1 MNRHCIRTEDPCDD
15 GYVAS
20 LLCDGDPIKHESK
33 EGLFIVDKWIFAN
46 VVPSIRSR
54 FQHNNRLC
62 QMLDLARLLGT
73 HHADAAAMLL
83 ETDVA
88 RIKASFK
95 VHFGDIDGNPARKIK
110 LEVLRVGIK
119 LEIVPAVENNQQP
132 QQQQQLAL
140 QNNDNQQMMAHL
152 QRIEENQLE
161 QFQLIRNVLSDQKL

>member
-1 MNRHCIRTEDPCDD
+1 
-15 GYVAS
+15 
-20 LLCDGDPIKHESK
+20 
-33 EGLFIVDKWIFAN
+33 
-46 VVPSIRSR
+46 
-54 FQHNNRLC
+54 
-62 QMLDLARLLGT
+62 MLDLARLLGT